1 MASNNSN
8 NKKKNIK
15 LASKIFFEYGDFIHS
30 IIISKVQ
37 DEDKASDLCQDL
49 FLSLV
54 QNPIP
59 PEVANIKGLLY
70 RAIIN
75 DIADAHRRVERYKKH
90 IKKYGQKMKYSI
102 NKSHSTNAFKEK
114 EEIIK
119 MLELIH
125 EQLPMSCAQAIM
137 LRYGDNLSVKEVAK
151 KMNVKIPS
159 VRRYLSTGLK
169 ILRQLLTG
177 K

>member
-1 MASNNSN
+1 MISPMPV
-8 NKKKNIK
+8 
-15 LASKIFFEYGDFIHS
+15 KIGINGFGRIGR
-30 IIISKVQ
+30 
-37 DEDKASDLCQDL
+37 
-49 FLSLV
+49 LV
-54 QNPIP
+54 FRIAYQ
-59 PEVANIKGLLY
+59 KGMQVVG
-70 RAIIN
+70 IN

>member
-75 DIADAHRRVERYKKH
+75 DIADARKNR
-90 IKKYGQKMKYSI
+90 
-102 NKSHSTNAFKEK
+102 N
-114 EEIIK
+114 
-119 MLELIH
+119 
-125 EQLPMSCAQAIM
+125 
-137 LRYGDNLSVKEVAK
+137 
-151 KMNVKIPS
+151 
-159 VRRYLSTGLK
+159 
-169 ILRQLLTG
+169 
-177 K
+177 